1 MLKSQIKNYTL
12 LVIGII
18 SIILS
23 VLVLSKGT
31 ELLKLVIYL
40 IGGLLIITNL
50 LNLLLVPF
58 KKYKFI
64 DTLIKTTINVIFG
77 ISIMFFSKYNKLCN
91 ICRK

>member
-23 VLVLSKGT
+23 VLVLSKGRK
-31 ELLKLVIYL
+31 LLELVIYL

-58 KKYKFI
+58 EENF
-64 DTLIKTTINVIFG
+64 LLLF
-77 ISIMFFSKYNKLCN
+77 
-91 ICRK
+91 RKSQFEEA